1 MWMPILSIT
10 RLAGARIVESISL
23 INNSFDAVLQV
34 LFSDEVC
41 GKEKPF
47 TIVDSRVNASS
58 NRQEIHVLLLWV
70 DQVKEQD
77 EHVTFITKLEWIIL
91 SEGVD
96 ILEMNE
102 RPYSSP

>member
-1 MWMPILSIT
+1 MSC
-10 RLAGARIVESISL
+10 
-23 INNSFDAVLQV
+23 INNNFDAVLQV

-47 TIVDSRVNASS
+47 TVVDSRVNESS

-77 EHVTFITKLEWIIL
+77 EHVTFITKLEWIVL
-91 SEGVD
+91 SEGAG

-102 RPYSSP
+102 RPHSKP

>member
-1 MWMPILSIT
+1 
-10 RLAGARIVESISL
+10 
-23 INNSFDAVLQV
+23 V

-47 TIVDSRVNASS
+47 VVVDSRVNESS

-77 EHVTFITKLEWIIL
+77 EHVTFVTKLEWIVL
-91 SEGVD
+91 SEGAD
-96 ILEMNE
+96 ILEINE
-102 RPYSSP
+102 RPYSNHWTFMDDIHCVQLAFGVSQI